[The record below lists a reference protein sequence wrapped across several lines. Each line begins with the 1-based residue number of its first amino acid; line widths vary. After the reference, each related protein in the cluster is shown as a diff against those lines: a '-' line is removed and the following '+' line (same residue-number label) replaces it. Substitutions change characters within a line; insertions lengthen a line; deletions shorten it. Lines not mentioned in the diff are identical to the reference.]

1 MAWIGWSWWV
11 GIVLV
16 VSALIGSAIPEPQE
30 GQPGSK
36 HTAKLYSV
44 VFFVFLIV
52 AIYYAMI
59 SNI

>member
-30 GQPGSK
+30 NLPGSK
-36 HTAKLYSV
+36 NAAKVYSA

-52 AIYYAMI
+52 AIYYAMV

>member
-1 MAWIGWSWWV
+1 MAWVGWYWWV
-11 GIVLV
+11 SIVLV

-30 GQPGSK
+30 DRPGSK
-36 HTAKLYSV
+36 HAAKLYSV

-52 AIYYAMI
+52 AIYYAMV

>member
-1 MAWIGWSWWV
+1 MVWVGWYWWV

-16 VSALIGSAIPEPQE
+16 VSALIGSAIPEQQE
-30 GQPGSK
+30 DQPGSK
-36 HTAKLYSV
+36 HAAKLYSA

-52 AIYYAMI
+52 AIYYAVV

>member
-16 VSALIGSAIPEPQE
+16 VSALIGSAIPESQE
-30 GQPGSK
+30 ERPGSK
-36 HTAKLYSV
+36 HAAKLYST

-52 AIYYAMI
+52 AIYYAMV
-59 SNI
+59 SHT

>member
-1 MAWIGWSWWV
+1 MAWVGWYWWV

-30 GQPGSK
+30 NRLGSK
-36 HTAKLYSV
+36 HAAKLYSA

-52 AIYYAMI
+52 AIYYAMVSSI
-59 SNI
+59 